1 MHNARSTRMPSSTA
15 RRLRQASTPAA
26 LGTEWMHRF
35 VHALA
40 RRRRSWLR
48 GWKMAR
54 KRIVPRT
61 AIASLPPVLPPS
73 VRPSHRRLRSSAVC
87 TLSARRA
94 GRSTVA
100 YVVCS
105 HVVRC
110 RAGSEWESGAPRLLF
125 VSFAWI
131 VGVGF
136 AARLP
141 RRAQHRHQRKA
152 QQHGRADPEEDGC
165 ARAWRER
172 SRPAANVRACD
183 VNWERAR
190 AVSVLLCESG

>member
-1 MHNARSTRMPSSTA
+1 MPSSTA
-15 RRLRQASTPAA
+15 RRLLRQASTPAA

-61 AIASLPPVLPPS
+61 AIASLAPSLARSLAPSSCPS

-165 ARAWRER
+165 ARAWREC
-172 SRPAANVRACD
+172 SRPAAKRAPRSD
-183 VNWERAR
+183 RPHFGRSAGAGTR
-190 AVSVLLCESG
+190 F